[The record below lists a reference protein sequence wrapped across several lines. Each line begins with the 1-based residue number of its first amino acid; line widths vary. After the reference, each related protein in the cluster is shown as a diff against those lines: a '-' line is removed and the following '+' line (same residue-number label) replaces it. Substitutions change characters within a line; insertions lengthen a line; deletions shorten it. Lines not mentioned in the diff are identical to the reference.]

1 MIARSWLVLKLILLL
16 EIHLL
21 SISHSAPDCIIFDMV
36 KAKKT
41 KEKIVKQKS
50 FIAAALALV
59 MVALAVGVAG
69 AQTREPLVPQKA
81 REK

>member
-1 MIARSWLVLKLILLL
+1 
-16 EIHLL
+16 
-21 SISHSAPDCIIFDMV
+21 MV